1 MLVVVLSILFAVPL
15 SQDKVTIPRAK
26 KAPYAKHDPK
36 CLEAAGK
43 IDSDPRGAI
52 ELLNAVLDERKLEKR
67 ECRIRWEI
75 LPGTYTKWRDF
86 FPYRYRAQARMKLAE
101 SADSEK
107 ALTYLRGA
115 EMDLAESARRGLAS
129 SNNLLT
135 TVRDR
140 IKTRE
145 ASLLPE
151 DPDVP
156 EDPEP
161 KFRKDWT
168 RLLNRNDF
176 VGARKQITKKGGF
189 LSASKRKNYL
199 EETDLACVDFV
210 ESSVVDFLDT
220 VESIQNLRALEKL
233 SRSSF
238 DRRFELPSDDDLT
251 VVTPSYSWSVQFR
264 DLLWLTR
271 KGGDRE
277 KPEVLGALLE
287 HAIKAESISKG
298 GEAQAFLC
306 VEKFAYEIIQSGIE
320 RRVTESR
327 DAAAESRQE
336 AQKESKA
343 LLSQWDTFSRDL
355 RKAAKGKSAFL
366 SEIPDRDF
374 TEWMTQFPV
383 DAGELEDL
391 PSKILQSTKSNAPRK
406 ALSKIEGEI
415 RELREQFDTLSI
427 ESRRS
432 VVTWQIVVRSMGLF
446 LKGDTV
452 EDAIRD
458 SRSLGSEL
466 KRLGG
471 AFEVTSYGPKMKAV
485 FQGLR

>member
-1 MLVVVLSILFAVPL
+1 MFLTLMFLVLGMVP
-15 SQDKVTIPRAK
+15 QEKVTISRAG
-26 KAPYAKHDPK
+26 KAPYAKQVPK
-36 CLEAAGK
+36 CMEAAGK
-43 IDSDPRGAI
+43 INSNPREAI
-52 ELLNAVLDERKLEKR
+52 ELLDAVLEDGKVKER
-67 ECRIRWEI
+67 ECRIRWSL
-75 LPGTYTKWRDF
+75 LPGTYSKWYDF
-86 FPYRYRAQARMKLAE
+86 FPYRYRAQAKMKLAE
-101 SADSEK
+101 SADAEK

-129 SNNLLT
+129 SNNLLSS
-135 TVRDR
+135 VRDR

-145 ASLLPE
+145 ASLSPDE
-151 DPDVP
+151 PDVP

-176 VGARKQITKKGGF
+176 IGARNHITKKGRF
-189 LSASKRKNYL
+189 LSTTKKKGYL
-199 EETDLACVDFV
+199 EDTDLACVDYV

-251 VVTPSYSWSVQFR
+251 VVTPSYSWSIQFR

-277 KPEVLGALLE
+277 KPEVLGALLG
-287 HAIKAESISKG
+287 HAIKAESISKE
-298 GEAQAFLC
+298 GEVQAFLS
-306 VEKFAYEIIQSGIE
+306 VEKFAHEIVQSGIE
-320 RRVTESR
+320 RRVTASR
-327 DAAAESRQE
+327 DAAADSRQE

-343 LLSQWDTFSRDL
+343 LLSQWETFSKNL

-383 DAGELEDL
+383 DAGELKDL
-391 PSKILQSTKSNAPRK
+391 PAKVLKSTQSETPRK
-406 ALSKIEGEI
+406 ALSQIEGEI
-415 RELREQFDTLSI
+415 RGLRERFDTLSI